1 MTLHSR
7 LRRLEAARDEA
18 IDAEIVAEA
27 RRLGLSD
34 AELGAL
40 AAEVMGM
47 SDEELR
53 LAIAAG
59 NGRDGNPDKRGAEAC
74 THDIQP

>member
-1 MTLHSR
+1 MSIRTRLSR
-7 LRRLEAARDEA
+7 LETAHVEA

-27 RRLGLSD
+27 RRLGMPD

-47 SDEELR
+47 SDEEL
-53 LAIAAG
+53 LAVIAAA
-59 NGRDGNPDKRGAEAC
+59 NGRDGNPDKHGAEAC
-74 THDIQP
+74 THDSQS